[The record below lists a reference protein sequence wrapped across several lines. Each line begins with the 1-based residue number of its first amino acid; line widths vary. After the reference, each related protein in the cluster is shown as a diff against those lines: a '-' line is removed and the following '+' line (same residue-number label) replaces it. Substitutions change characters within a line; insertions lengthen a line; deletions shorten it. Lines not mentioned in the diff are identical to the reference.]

1 MTAKTTREP
10 GTEPLVGRLP
20 RLPSLSGNPS
30 DALRRKQGGTT
41 PDAYS
46 ACRPLWMAGVLCC
59 PAEGTATIDETVIS
73 GGCLAAHGVRKGRYT
88 MSDHASVSTDIQ
100 TAVDNPEEL
109 DLARMRHSAAHV
121 LAEAMLEI
129 FPGAGL
135 AIGPAIE
142 NGFYYD
148 FELPRS
154 LTPEDLDD
162 IEKRMRKHISAP
174 ERFQRAELSRADAL
188 AAFAGQPYKLEL
200 IHDLPENEVIST
212 YTNGSFVDLCRGPHV
227 EDTGKIGA
235 FKLMSIAG
243 AYWRG
248 DEKRPMLQRV
258 YGTAWKTQEDLDAY
272 LHQLEEA
279 RRRDHRKLGRELGL
293 FTISDEIGAGIPIF
307 FPKGEILRYL
317 MEGYVRDV
325 QTRYGYD
332 HVWTGHIVK
341 EELYRR
347 SGHLEHYSDVMFPPM
362 DDEGTVYR
370 LKPMNC
376 PSHMTLFN
384 QQLHSYRELPLR
396 YAEFAT
402 LYRYE
407 KSGELSGL
415 TRVRSLTQDDCHI
428 FCTPDQIGVEFGRAL
443 DLISEILA
451 TYGMTDYRI
460 RLSLRGE
467 EGKYVA
473 DDDKWQ
479 QAEDALRAALDA
491 KEVAYDPVEGEAAF
505 YGPKADFMAK
515 DALGREWQLST
526 IQVDFIQP
534 ERLGCKYI
542 GEDGHEHT
550 PVVIHRAVTGSTER
564 FLGVMIEHFAGAFPV
579 WLAPVQAIIIPIA
592 DRHQTYAE
600 SVAQR
605 LRMRGFRVEVD
616 LGSDRMQNKIRVAQ
630 QQKIPFMLV
639 VGDKEAEA
647 DAVAVRLRSG
657 ENLGATPV
665 EQFINLLGGLV
676 DSKSLSLVE

>member
-1 MTAKTTREP
+1 
-10 GTEPLVGRLP
+10 
-20 RLPSLSGNPS
+20 
-30 DALRRKQGGTT
+30 
-41 PDAYS
+41 
-46 ACRPLWMAGVLCC
+46 MANQAAA
-59 PAEGTATIDETVIS
+59 PAE
-73 GGCLAAHGVRKGRYT
+73 
-88 MSDHASVSTDIQ
+88 IQ
-100 TAVDNPEEL
+100 AQVDSPEEM

-121 LAEAMLEI
+121 LAEAVLEI
-129 FPGAGL
+129 FPDARL
-135 AIGPAIE
+135 AIGPAID

-148 FELPRS
+148 FDLPRS
-154 LTPEDLDD
+154 LTPDDLED
-162 IEKRMRKHISAP
+162 IEKRMRKHIDAP
-174 ERFQRAELSRADAL
+174 ERFERAELSRDDAL
-188 AAFAGQPYKLEL
+188 ALFADQPYKLEL
-200 IHDLPENEVIST
+200 ISDLPEDEVIST
-212 YTNGSFVDLCRGPHV
+212 YTNGPFVDLCRGPHV
-227 EDTGKIGA
+227 ADTGQIGA
-235 FKLMSIAG
+235 FKLMNVAG

-258 YGTAWKTQEDLDAY
+258 YGTAWKTQDDLDRY

-293 FTISDEIGAGIPIF
+293 FTLADDIGAGIPIF
-307 FPKGEILRYL
+307 FPKGEMLRYL

-325 QTRYGYD
+325 QTRYGYE
-332 HVWTGHIVK
+332 HVWTGHMVK
-341 EELYRR
+341 EDLFRR
-347 SGHLEHYSDVMFPPM
+347 SGHLEHYSDVMFPPI
-362 DDEGTVYR
+362 DDDGQIYR

-415 TRVRSLTQDDCHI
+415 ARVRALTQDDCHI
-428 FCTPDQIGVEFGRAL
+428 FCMPEQIGEEFGRAL
-443 DLISEILA
+443 DLISEVLA

-473 DDDKWQ
+473 DDDKWRR
-479 QAEDALRAALDA
+479 AEEELRAALDA
-491 KEVAYDPVEGEAAF
+491 KGVAYDPVEGEAAF
-505 YGPKADFMAK
+505 YGPKADFMAR

-542 GEDGHEHT
+542 GEDGQEHT

-564 FLGVMIEHFAGAFPV
+564 FLAVMIEHFAGAFPA
-579 WLAPVQAIIIPIA
+579 WLAPVQATIIPIA
-592 DRHQTYAE
+592 DRHHDYAE

-605 LRMRGFRVEVD
+605 LRLHGFRVEVD

-630 QQKIPFMLV
+630 QQKVPFMLV

-647 DAVAVRLRSG
+647 DAVAVRVRSG
-657 ENLGATPV
+657 ENLGPMPV
-665 EQFINLLGGLV
+665 EQFIGHLGGLV
-676 DSKSLSLVE
+676 RGKSLALVG